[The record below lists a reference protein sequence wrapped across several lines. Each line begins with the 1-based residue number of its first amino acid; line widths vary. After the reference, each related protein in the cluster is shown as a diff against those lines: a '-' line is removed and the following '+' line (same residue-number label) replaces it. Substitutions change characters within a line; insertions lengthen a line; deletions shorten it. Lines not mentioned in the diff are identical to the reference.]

1 MDTGLINLG
10 IDEVVPKVTEHK
22 PNVLVSEL

>member
-1 MDTGLINLG
+1 MSNLFINLG

-22 PNVLVSEL
+22 PNVLVSEK